1 MASRSLNKV
10 LLIGNLTR
18 DPEVRYTPQGTAVAQ
33 FGVATNRDWVT
44 AQGERKD
51 EVQYH
56 RIVAWSKLAELCKQ
70 LLAKGSK
77 VYVEGR
83 IVYRQFEGKDG
94 QQRNIT
100 EIVMDNM
107 IVLSPGKGLAT
118 AQEVPE
124 SHEESPAVPSAEPL
138 ATHGKEAGD
147 EGEAKAQD
155 ESVDDSEIPF

>member
-1 MASRSLNKV
+1 MASRSLNKAT
-10 LLIGNLTR
+10 LIGNLTR

-44 AQGERKD
+44 AQGEKKE

-70 LLAKGSK
+70 LLVKGSK

-83 IVYRQFEGKDG
+83 IVYRQFDGKDG
-94 QQRNIT
+94 VQRNIT

-107 IVLSPGKGLAT
+107 IVLSPGKGQGAAMGQDEASAHT
-118 AQEVPE
+118 SESVEEMPE
-124 SHEESPAVPSAEPL
+124 DDMDKKGS
-138 ATHGKEAGD
+138 TK
-147 EGEAKAQD
+147 Q